1 MKNMQTKL
9 SYIWDYYKLYIIG
22 IPLALLLL
30 LYVLSAFSGSGDIP
44 FSVYFINQEILI
56 EEGEALEEA
65 LRNTDIL
72 SATAEDVYVDT
83 SLTITPEQPDFD
95 SQMSFTASISGHTID
110 IMIGDDVF
118 FNYYAS
124 MKVFADLN
132 EFLPQDLYE
141 ALSPYIVKA
150 ENEKGLMTDFAIDL
164 SSFSYFDG
172 LSLHSP
178 LLTIAKYTEH
188 QEACIAFLSM
198 LLVYEQ

>member
-1 MKNMQTKL
+1 MKKITTKL

-30 LYVLSAFSGSGDIP
+30 LYVISAFSGSKDIP
-44 FSVYFINQEILI
+44 FSVYFINQNILI

-65 LRNTDIL
+65 LRNTASL
-72 SATAEDVYVDT
+72 STVAEDVYVDT

-110 IMIGDDVF
+110 IMIGDEVF
-118 FNYYAS
+118 FNYYAT
-124 MKVFADLN
+124 MKAFADLKA
-132 EFLPQDLYE
+132 FLPADLYE
-141 ALSPYIVKA
+141 ALSPYIVTA
-150 ENEKGLMTDFAIDL
+150 ENEEGLMTDFAIDL
-164 SSFSYFDG
+164 SSFSYFDE

-188 QEACIAFLSM
+188 KEACIAFLTM
-198 LLVYEQ
+198 LLEYEQ

>member
-1 MKNMQTKL
+1 MKNIKTKL

-30 LYVLSAFSGSGDIP
+30 LYVISAFSSSKDIP
-44 FSVYFINQEILI
+44 FSIYFINQEILI
-56 EEGEALEEA
+56 EEGDTLKEA
-65 LRNTDIL
+65 LRNTASI
-72 SATAEDVYVDT
+72 SAASEDVYIDT

-124 MKVFADLN
+124 MKAFADLK
-132 EFLPQDLYE
+132 EFLPEDLYE

-150 ENEKGLMTDFAIDL
+150 ENEEGLMTDFAIDL

-188 QEACIAFLSM
+188 REACIAFLSM
-198 LLVYEQ
+198 LLEYEQ